1 MRFYFMLHPSLVRL
15 ACIPP
20 PRLSSL
26 LKKDTLVA
34 LLDGTA
40 DSAPSQP
47 VAAETLAQLPV
58 TLKRFKNLAQRPKLI
73 DKMLAAMD
81 PHKFTPD
88 VLDDKLWKDGA
99 KLGVVYMYLK
109 QSPESDMP
117 RVYILE
123 LKFEAAFLSAASQ
136 LSNRCRAAAKL
147 PVDAL
152 KKGFYRAKGCKVEWA
167 WRDGDEGERG
177 EIPTLCFEDTGKTVA
192 VEDPFDIDSVA
203 IVTTAKGRMV
213 KTEPLRE
220 LFEQEGVDFEKFGQ
234 KFELDGGTYI
244 MSPSAK
250 RKASRMSPKSSSPRK
265 KHKGKKKLIELAAG
279 NVSDAL
285 MRKLAPAAGRSSSSR
300 PSAAAVFGGE

>member
-1 MRFYFMLHPSLVRL
+1 MLHPSLVRL

-47 VAAETLAQLPV
+47 VAAESRAQLPV
-58 TLKRFKNLAQRPKLI
+58 SLKRFRNLCQYPKLI
-73 DKMLAAMD
+73 DKILAAID
-81 PHKFTPD
+81 PHKFTPG
-88 VLDDKLWKDGA
+88 VLKDDLWKDGA
-99 KLGVVYMYLK
+99 KLGVIYMYLK
-109 QSPESDMP
+109 QTPESEMP

-123 LKFEAAFLSAASQ
+123 LKFEAAFLSAVSQ
-136 LSNRCRAAAKL
+136 LSNQCVDTRKL
-147 PVDAL
+147 PVEAL
-152 KKGFYRAKGCKVEWA
+152 KEGFYHVKGCKVQWA
-167 WRDGDEGERG
+167 YRGEYEGRGER
-177 EIPTLCFEDTGKTVA
+177 PTVCFEDAGKAVV

-203 IVTTAKGRMV
+203 IVTTATGRKV
-213 KTEPLRE
+213 KSEKLRE
-220 LFEQEGVDFEKFGQ
+220 LFEVEGVEFGDFGQ
-234 KFELDGGTYI
+234 KFQLEGGTSI

-250 RKASRMSPKSSSPRK
+250 RKASKMSPMSSSPRK
-265 KHKGKKKLIELAAG
+265 KNKGKKKLIELAAG

-300 PSAAAVFGGE
+300 PSAAAVFEGG